1 MYQIQPYSFTQAKKH
16 NVIIKPST
24 RKGKKVDVF
33 DKNQKFITSI
43 GQIGYKDYPSYLKVD
58 RNLAEEKKRLY
69 KIRHNKD
76 RNVPMT
82 AGFFADKILW

>member
-1 MYQIQPYSFTQAKKH
+1 MYEIQPYSFTQAKKH

-43 GQIGYKDYPSYLKVD
+43 GDINSKDYPSYLKVD
-58 RNLAEEKKRLY
+58 RTLAEERRRLY

-76 RNVPMT
+76 RQVPNT
-82 AGFFADKILW
+82 AGFYADRLLW